1 MGIGEAREDPMG
13 SASSSFVVETS
24 SGDEIDEVD
33 ATVTAGGV
41 ISSKSSSSDETSI
54 GIDGVF
60 SRSTLAARGEGFFGE
75 VGEEIGAN
83 GRDSLNETR
92 FGVVS
97 VPDIGVER
105 DVSWSKCDGLPK
117 ECENEPLVTRKVGF
131 GVLTGL
137 APPIESAVSSRVGDA

>member
-24 SGDEIDEVD
+24 SGDEIGEIDGTE
-33 ATVTAGGV
+33 ATVTAGGT
-41 ISSKSSSSDETSI
+41 ISFKSSSSDETSI

-60 SRSTLAARGEGFFGE
+60 SRSTLVISGDDFFGE

-92 FGVVS
+92 FGVMSVLDVDIVRGVS
-97 VPDIGVER
+97 
-105 DVSWSKCDGLPK
+105 
-117 ECENEPLVTRKVGF
+117 
-131 GVLTGL
+131 
-137 APPIESAVSSRVGDA
+137 